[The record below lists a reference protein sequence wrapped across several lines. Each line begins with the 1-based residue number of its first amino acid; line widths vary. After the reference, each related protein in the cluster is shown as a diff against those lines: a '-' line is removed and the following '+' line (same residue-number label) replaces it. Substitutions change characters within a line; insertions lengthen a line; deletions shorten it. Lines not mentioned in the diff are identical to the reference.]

1 MIGGATRRHA
11 GTQAPLGHPV
21 PEALLPGRRSLR
33 SRRSQAERGNEELG
47 NEELGNEEL
56 GNEEKSMAICDASSI
71 KEIEA

>member
-47 NEELGNEEL
+47 NEELGNEE
-56 GNEEKSMAICDASSI
+56 KSMAICDASSI

>member
-1 MIGGATRRHA
+1 
-11 GTQAPLGHPV
+11 
-21 PEALLPGRRSLR
+21 LR
-33 SRRSQAERGNEELG
+33 SRRSQAELGNEELGNEELG